1 LPEVLVEVGCEELP
15 SSACREILE
24 QAPALAASALEALRL
39 GADETR
45 VWVAPRRFALHL
57 SGVPERQE
65 ASSRSVRGP
74 AEAAAFGSD
83 GAPTKAAEGFARGQ
97 GVAVADLVVRED
109 NGRRFV
115 FAERAEDAQEVAD
128 LVPELTRRL
137 LEGLRFSKTMR
148 WGSGDGLRFSRP
160 VRWLVAKVDERT
172 VPFELHG
179 LEAGEVSQG
188 HRFLG
193 GPAAVTSAGAY
204 RDVLRGAAVVADHEE
219 RRAEIRRGLETAA
232 AALDAGWSDPG
243 GKLEE
248 VVFLVERPS
257 VITGRIDEAHLRLP
271 SRVLVTAMQSHQRYF
286 PVAGTRFAF
295 VANGGDPAVVR
306 AGNERVLEGRLEDA
320 SFTFERDVAIGID
333 GLAARLGAITF
344 VAQVGSFAEK
354 TTRLERL
361 ADALGGDEHARTAAR
376 LAKADQAAELVRE
389 FADLEGHIGAQYA
402 RLAGYPEPVCAAIEE
417 QYLPDAAGGPLPA
430 TSAGRVLAAAEK
442 LDNLAV
448 AFALGNRPTG
458 SRDPYGLRRAAI
470 GLCRLAIEGGMAI
483 DVHALGHTAHSLL
496 VEQGAELERPDAG
509 VALELAAFVLE
520 RLETLLDVPVEFVR
534 AACGATAFG
543 ADIATIA
550 ALARELAGLPEE
562 RLARIQTVF
571 TRADRIVAKSGFDD
585 LAAPDESHFED
596 DAERALWDARGVAA
610 RELAAARSFEERFAA
625 LEALSPPLE
634 RYFDEVLVMAP
645 DEGLQANRLRTL
657 HDLRDLIRRHVGDLS
672 QLPGQ

>member
-1 LPEVLVEVGCEELP
+1 VPTLLVEIGCEELP
-15 SSACREILE
+15 AAAVRAAAEQLPVLAAKHLGAEPSRTYVGPRRLAIVLEGLPERAPDEVRRGPAVSVAFAEDGTPTKAGTGFARSSGVAVSDLE
-24 QAPALAASALEALRL
+24 RRDEYVWARIPGAALAASL
-39 GADETR
+39 
-45 VWVAPRRFALHL
+45 
-57 SGVPERQE
+57 PERVAALVHGLQFTKPMVW
-65 ASSRSVRGP
+65 RSG
-74 AEAAAFGSD
+74 GM
-83 GAPTKAAEGFARGQ
+83 
-97 GVAVADLVVRED
+97 
-109 NGRRFV
+109 RF
-115 FAERAEDAQEVAD
+115 
-128 LVPELTRRL
+128 P
-137 LEGLRFSKTMR
+137 
-148 WGSGDGLRFSRP
+148 RP
-160 VRWLVAKVDERT
+160 IRWLVVKLDSET
-172 VPFELHG
+172 LG
-179 LEAGEVSQG
+179 VSLDGATSGDASRG
-188 HRFLG
+188 HRFTYG
-193 GPAAVTSAGAY
+193 AVEIPDAASYADT
-204 RDVLRGAAVVADHEE
+204 LRAHGVEPDAAE
-219 RRAEIRRGLETAA
+219 RRRLIVEGLDR
-232 AALDAGWSDPG
+232 LGGWSDPA
-243 GKLEE
+243 GKLDE
-248 VVFLVERPS
+248 VVHLVESPIVLEGSFAERY
-257 VITGRIDEAHLRLP
+257 LRLP
-271 SRVLVTAMQSHQRYF
+271 ERVVVTAMQSHQRYF

-470 GLCRLAIEGGMAI
+470 GLCRLAIEGGLAI